1 MVALPHQ
8 YSSEPHEDDPDHA
21 VPSVRNIDIQCIKE
35 RGGSDL
41 YLVVASALGGNERDL
56 ERLLQKLENYLIFL
70 QSSQCVSQ
78 AGLASPENTR
88 VVVVVHPD
96 SSPLV
101 YELLRRN
108 ADWVANNGATLVVE
122 PLSDQTLQ

>member
-8 YSSEPHEDDPDHA
+8 DSSEPHEDDPDHA
-21 VPSVRNIDIQCIKE
+21 VPSVRNVDVQCIKE
-35 RGGSDL
+35 GGGSDL

-56 ERLLQKLENYLIFL
+56 ERLLQKLENYLVFL
-70 QSSQCVSQ
+70 QSSQCVSK

-88 VVVVVHPD
+88 VVVAVHPE
-96 SSPLV
+96 SNPLV

-108 ADWVANNGATLVVE
+108 AGWVANNGATLGIE
-122 PLSDQTLQ
+122 PLSDQALH